1 MRDRGQHI
9 IKLSPAQ
16 SHLEVDYRPSR
27 SDLKGNDNNV
37 TGNEH
42 LENYREPLTKV
53 PIEKTAQQGEKGD
66 IGVGRG
72 SSVEAFAKNDIT
84 CKQLRFY
91 HKY

>member
-1 MRDRGQHI
+1 MG
-9 IKLSPAQ
+9 
-16 SHLEVDYRPSR
+16 YRPSR

-53 PIEKTAQQGEKGD
+53 PIEKTAQQGGKGD